1 MTSRESLIYEKS
13 FPVEAGFDFA
23 GRVSGEVKAIL
34 TGMGLPKET
43 IRRVAIVTY
52 EAEMNICSY
61 ADQGT
66 ITLRVKPNFVII
78 EAADEGQGI
87 EDIGLAMKEG
97 YSTATDKIRS
107 MGFGAGMGLSNMK
120 KFSDT
125 FRIISEVGK
134 GTHLKMLLRIRKDQ
148 DSKEP

>member
-1 MTSRESLIYEKS
+1 MTSHESLICEKS

-34 TGMGLPKET
+34 TGMGLSKET
-43 IRRVAIVTY
+43 VRRVAIVTY

-61 ADQGT
+61 ADHGT
-66 ITLRVKPNFVII
+66 ITLQVKPNFVII
-78 EAADEGQGI
+78 EATDEGQGI

-97 YSTATDKIRS
+97 YSTASDKIRS

-120 KFSDT
+120 RFSDT

-134 GTHLKMLLRIRKDQ
+134 GTHLKMLIRIRKDPNSQ
-148 DSKEP
+148 VT

>member
-1 MTSRESLIYEKS
+1 VTSRESLIYEKS

-107 MGFGAGMGLSNMK
+107 MGFGAGMGLSNIK
-120 KFSDT
+120 KFTDT
-125 FRIISEVGK
+125 FRIISEDGK